1 MENSMI
7 ALDRQGK
14 KVDVQVKIDDLE
26 NGELGITLVNQTD
39 ADIHV
44 WEVKV
49 HSGNFQDFSK
59 NAMIYADGYEM
70 LSQFYKKLSQVT
82 PDDSMMTKGHYKMP
96 QKDGFVVAY
105 NYMYV
110 EQPGKVMLVGATSC
124 RKFYTECRFNNAV
137 FEISQ
142 MLNGIKV
149 PKKGELR
156 LESIAVIYASDRNE
170 ALDIYGKMINSHHER
185 RFFPEIPDGW
195 CSWYCYGPTITKG
208 GIIKNLRS
216 AKAQGIKG
224 IKYIQIDD
232 GYQPHMGDWLIETR
246 KFGNMKALCKKIK
259 AEGFEPAI
267 WVAPFIASKKSR
279 LLKKHPDWF
288 IKDENNKPLSAE
300 KCTFKGWRDAPW
312 YFLDPTHPEA
322 LNYIKLVFH
331 IMKNE
336 WGVNY
341 FKLDANAWG
350 AMPFGKRYD
359 DTVTC
364 VEAYRIGMRAIR
376 ETVGPNTFV
385 LGCNAPM
392 FPSIGEVTGMR
403 VTMDVMRDIQSI
415 KGLASQCF
423 FRNWM
428 HNVLWTNDPDCL
440 VQTDAKTKL
449 FGRKNNNE
457 KAALYRYAAAFV
469 RASGGMMLSG
479 DKLFKLSEYDKRI
492 MNQILNSERTAA
504 KFNFDYSM
512 GIIDCAN
519 KNEYL
524 CFNSNENKS
533 KKFTLP
539 CTGRVYDVFADKY
552 IQIKNGYEFELGA
565 NDARWFTE
573 ERK

>member
-14 KVDVQVKIDDLE
+14 KIDVQVKIDDLG

-110 EQPGKVMLVGATSC
+110 EQHDKVMLVGATSC
-124 RKFYTECRFNNAV
+124 RRFYTECRFNKDV

-142 MLNGIKV
+142 MLGGIIV
-149 PKKGELR
+149 PKKGELE
-156 LESIAVIYASDRNE
+156 LESIAVIAASNRNE

-195 CSWYCYGPTITKG
+195 CSWYCYGPTITKN
-208 GIIKNLRS
+208 GIIKNLKS
-216 AKAQGIKG
+216 AKKQGIKG

-232 GYQPHMGDWLIETR
+232 GYQPHMGDWLMETK
-246 KFGNMKALCKKIK
+246 KFGNMKTLCKRISD
-259 AEGFEPAI
+259 EGFEPAM
-267 WVAPFIASKKSR
+267 WVAPFIASEKSH

-288 IKDENNKPLSAE
+288 IKDENDKPLCAAE
-300 KCTFKGWRDAPW
+300 CTFKGWRDAPW
-312 YFLDPTHPEA
+312 YFLDPTHPDA
-322 LNYIKLVFH
+322 LNYIKLVFY
-331 IMKNE
+331 IMKKE

-350 AMPFGKRYD
+350 ALPFGKRYD

-364 VEAYRIGMRAIR
+364 VEAYRKGMEVIR
-376 ETVGPNTFV
+376 EAVGPNTFI

-403 VTMDVMRDIQSI
+403 VTMDVVRDISSI
-415 KGLASQCF
+415 KALASQCF

-440 VQTDAKTKL
+440 VQVDLKKNV
-449 FGRKNNNE
+449 FGIKNKNE
-457 KAALYRYAAAFV
+457 STPLYRYAAAFV

-479 DKLFKLSEYDKRI
+479 DKLFTLSEYDKRI
-492 MNQILNSERTAA
+492 MNRILNSKRIAA
-504 KFNFDYSM
+504 KFNFDYSV
-512 GIIDCAN
+512 GSIDCGD
-519 KNEYL
+519 KKEFIF
-524 CFNSNENKS
+524 FNNDDNYK
-533 KKFTLP
+533 KKFVLP
-539 CTGRVYDVFADKY
+539 CDGAVYDVFADKHM
-552 IQIKNGYEFELGA
+552 QVKNGYEIELGP
-565 NDARWFTE
+565 NDAAWFTQE
-573 ERK
+573 